1 MYFEMGFEGIGS
13 CKTLLSDLETA
24 SSKVKGGILSS
35 TLKLAVLMSTSDHFA
50 PSVLVLGASSY

>member
-1 MYFEMGFEGIGS
+1 MDFEGIGS